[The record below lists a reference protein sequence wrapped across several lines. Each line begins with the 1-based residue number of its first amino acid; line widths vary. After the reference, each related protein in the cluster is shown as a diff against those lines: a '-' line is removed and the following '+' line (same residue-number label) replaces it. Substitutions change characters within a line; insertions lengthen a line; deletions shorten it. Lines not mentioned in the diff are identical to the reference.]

1 MASADNSLM
10 QTTENISFIKAKSKR
25 SAALEMNSDEST
37 KSHSLPN
44 CNLVGKPNNFRSVYN
59 SIVPRDARR
68 KPKFPLKRKIKNRV
82 DSVMVSEDN
91 FNTNKEDMKK
101 AESEVRMLS
110 VSGYILNVD
119 EELKNF
125 SEELY
130 PSILDSKRMESIAS
144 GGVAST
150 SYSSVPVFPEVV
162 PLCLPVLSSSSPP
175 SSPSLYVDAPEE
187 PVFPGLNS
195 DHSVCP
201 KMMSTEP
208 LAQLVEDFRQSE
220 RNPEKTTQ
228 VNKNNQ
234 TIFGCKLCQKQF
246 LSRSGYLR
254 HLQVHAGNKPFICHE
269 CGTAF
274 LQSRDLTI
282 HMRIHSGEKPH
293 VCSQC
298 GASFTQSGSLT
309 KHMRIHTGARPFICS
324 VCGQTFSNSSNL
336 NVHRRTHT
344 GERPFKCSDCGKA
357 FPQPSDLKRHTKM
370 HIGSKVF
377 HCLGCK
383 KTFSRSTDLARHE
396 RVHSGAKPYK
406 CGDCGAI
413 FADSGNLMAHLRR
426 KHKDPLSIK
435 ASKCENWLDN
445 K

>member
-1 MASADNSLM
+1 
-10 QTTENISFIKAKSKR
+10 
-25 SAALEMNSDEST
+25 
-37 KSHSLPN
+37 
-44 CNLVGKPNNFRSVYN
+44 
-59 SIVPRDARR
+59 
-68 KPKFPLKRKIKNRV
+68 
-82 DSVMVSEDN
+82 MVSEDN

-195 DHSVCP
+195 DHS
-201 KMMSTEP
+201 
-208 LAQLVEDFRQSE
+208 
-220 RNPEKTTQ
+220 
-228 VNKNNQ
+228 
-234 TIFGCKLCQKQF
+234 
-246 LSRSGYLR
+246 
-254 HLQVHAGNKPFICHE
+254 
-269 CGTAF
+269 
-274 LQSRDLTI
+274 
-282 HMRIHSGEKPH
+282 
-293 VCSQC
+293 
-298 GASFTQSGSLT
+298 
-309 KHMRIHTGARPFICS
+309 
-324 VCGQTFSNSSNL
+324 
-336 NVHRRTHT
+336 
-344 GERPFKCSDCGKA
+344 
-357 FPQPSDLKRHTKM
+357 
-370 HIGSKVF
+370 
-377 HCLGCK
+377 